1 MVIVKMN
8 DKGLKHPKEIKAF
21 SSNLGNASLRV
32 VKKSRNEF
40 IAGTLKRTC
49 YGQLSK
55 KDKGTVFEYLQALT
69 KLSRQQLSRLIRDYQ
84 KHRWIEKKH
93 YERHCFVHH
102 YTRGDIVLLARTDE
116 YHDTLSGAATKKL
129 FERGYRIYKEAVY
142 ERLSGISVSHIYNL
156 RRSRTY
162 QIRRRHIDK
171 TKRTL
176 IGIGERRKPRP
187 NELPGYIRIDTVH
200 QGDLD
205 KQKGVYHINAIDE
218 VTQYEV
224 ICSVERISEQYLI
237 PVLETMLTTFPF
249 EIKGFHSDN
258 GSEYVNYQVLGLLN
272 KLHVEFTKSRSRH
285 SNDNGL
291 VECKNGAVIRKML
304 GYMHIPQ
311 RWADKIN
318 HLNRDYWVPYLNF
331 HRPCFFAQEKIDTK
345 GKVKKIYPY
354 KNIMTPYEKLKS
366 LPNAV
371 RHLRKGIRFTDL
383 DKIAMSMSD
392 LASAKKVHEQRK
404 LLFQTIFEI
413 KRKCGQN

>member
-1 MVIVKMN
+1 MAYPVDCSARTVIN
-8 DKGLKHPKEIKAF
+8 
-21 SSNLGNASLRV
+21 
-32 VKKSRNEF
+32 
-40 IAGTLKRTC
+40 KR
-49 YGQLSK
+49 
-55 KDKGTVFEYLQALT
+55 KGTIFEYLQELT
-69 KLSRQQLSRLIRDYQ
+69 KLSRQQLSRLIGTYQ

-93 YERHCFVHH
+93 YERHHFSAY
-102 YTRGDIVLLARTDE
+102 YTREDILLLAQTDE

-129 FERGYRIYKEAVY
+129 FERGYSVYQDGAY

-156 RRSRTY
+156 RGSRTY
-162 QIRRRHIDK
+162 QIKRRHIDK

-187 NELPGYIRIDTVH
+187 NESPGYIRIDTVH

-237 PVLETMLTTFPF
+237 PALEMMLTTFPF

-318 HLNRDYWVPYLNF
+318 HFNRDYWVPYLNF
-331 HRPCFFAQEKIDTK
+331 HRPCFFAQEKIDGK
-345 GKVKKIYPY
+345 GKIKKIYPY

-366 LPNAV
+366 LPDAA
-371 RHLRKGIRFTDL
+371 RYLRKGASFAEL

-392 LASAKKVHEQRK
+392 LTAAKKVHEQRK